1 MRLVVRLVG
10 ALVSVALF
18 FGVAGFLGL
27 RWLERWLDAPGPL
40 AEERILVVPR
50 SGLGALS
57 AFLEENGIVDRAW
70 AFELAARLSGRER
83 ALKAGEYR
91 FAAGTTPRAVLE
103 LLESGRVVLHR
114 ITIPEGLTTR
124 EVHALLEAAEVLEG
138 PLPPPGRNG
147 TLLPETWLV
156 PRGELRIRV
165 LERMQEAMRAT
176 LEELWAGRAPGLPYA
191 RPEEAV
197 ILASLVERE
206 TPKEE
211 ERPLV
216 AAVFVNRLKLGMRL
230 QSDPTVIFA
239 LTGGRN
245 ELGRPLSRK
254 DLEIDH
260 PFNTYR
266 IAGLP
271 PEPIANPGRGALAA
285 ALRPAEVDYLYFV
298 ADGRGGHLFARD
310 LAEHN
315 RNVARWRQ
323 MREAAERGDDG

>member
-1 MRLVVRLVG
+1 MRLLVRLAGG
-10 ALVSVALF
+10 AVFLALLAAL
-18 FGVAGFLGL
+18 AGLLGL
-27 RWLERWLDAPGPL
+27 RALSRWLDAPGPL
-40 AEERILVVPR
+40 AEERVLIVPR
-50 SGLGALS
+50 GGLADLA
-57 AFLEENGIVDRAW
+57 AFLQEHEVIAPAW
-70 AFELAARLSGRER
+70 AFVLAARLQGRDR
-83 ALKAGEYR
+83 TLKAGEYR
-91 FAAGTTPRAVLE
+91 FAAHMPPRAVLD
-103 LLESGRVVLHR
+103 LLESGRIVLHR

-124 EVHALLEAAEVLEG
+124 EVHALLEAADVLEG

-156 PRGELRIRV
+156 PRGEPRARL
-165 LERMQEAMRAT
+165 LERMQEAMRT
-176 LEELWAGRAPGLPYA
+176 SLEELWANRAPGLPYTRA
-191 RPEEAV
+191 EEAV

-206 TPKEE
+206 TPKKEE
-211 ERPLV
+211 QPLV

-239 LTGGRN
+239 LTGGSN
-245 ELGRPLSRK
+245 DLGRPLTRK

-271 PEPIANPGRGALAA
+271 PEPIANPGRSALAA
-285 ALRPAEVDYLYFV
+285 ALNPADVDYLYFV
-298 ADGRGGHLFARD
+298 ADGQGGHVFARS

-323 MREAAERGDDG
+323 IRDGRMRGDDG